1 MAYIRPC
8 KIIRLHALSSID
20 LVSTPR
26 AAQHFLFLVLFFSLF
41 VPTRMRTQSELTVT
55 VGTSPC
61 VVGVILSAQLAT
73 QLVSSVVFSFRL
85 S

>member
-1 MAYIRPC
+1 MAYFWPC
-8 KIIRLHALSSID
+8 KIIRLHPLSLID
-20 LVSTPR
+20 HVSTPR
-26 AAQHFLFLVLFFSLF
+26 AAQHFFLFLCSLFPLF

-73 QLVSSVVFSFRL
+73 QLVSSVFSLFD
-85 S
+85 